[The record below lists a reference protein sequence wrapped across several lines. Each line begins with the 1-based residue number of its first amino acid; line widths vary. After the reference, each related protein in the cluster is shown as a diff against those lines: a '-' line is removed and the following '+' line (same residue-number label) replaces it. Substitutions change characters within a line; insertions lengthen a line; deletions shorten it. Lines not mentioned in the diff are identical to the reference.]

1 MTSREPPFAVSG
13 TVARTRAATGA
24 AAPTSH
30 AVVAPEAH
38 AGRALPSIAPD
49 LWLLAVSLAAGL
61 GTARL
66 TQAPGAAHVVG
77 PITATVVAGHLGAS
91 VARRLRLSMGVVVI
105 GGVVAVVLATI
116 WGQLLSA
123 TRDGIPTLQ
132 TWRTL
137 LSKFD
142 TAGGV
147 IRSHPTPV
155 PATPEI
161 VLCIATGA
169 GLVAVLSRALW
180 AWQEDRRGGGA
191 VALLPTFGLFC
202 YTALLSSQI
211 DRLPGVVTYVVAA
224 LGFVI
229 VADRATSVG
238 TPSHDPAGTTS
249 TGRRL
254 MSGVVASM
262 PAVLVGTLAVVVPV
276 AASPALAMLKVNALP
291 FPTTPGAKSLGLA
304 FGNGT
309 GGSGG
314 SGGGAG
320 ANLGTTG
327 VRAIDLVDNLKAVL
341 VNRTSDVMFDAQ
353 TPLPTYW
360 QVAVLTDFDG
370 TAWQPDPTTEA
381 AAQSFALSPQSQGVP
396 GLPALPEPQATK
408 TFQAQIT
415 IGDLESTLL
424 PLPPTTYA
432 VDTDADLVPGFGA
445 VQPVEAAPGLS
456 YVATARVPVAPT
468 QSAAT
473 VRPGHKVTPV
483 TATTTA
489 GSSASSGVTA
499 SDLAPYLQLPH
510 EPAPVVALAHEI
522 VADAKGPAAEAAA
535 LARWFDS
542 GRFRYTL
549 SPPVSPGPD
558 ALETF
563 LFATRAGFCQQ
574 FAAAYGVLARIDG
587 LPTRVAVGFTTGDS
601 EGHGRYQITGADAH
615 VWPEVYLG
623 PATGWTSYEPTPAS
637 SGEATGVGVNSG
649 SKSSAQTPGAKSTP
663 TTASTFPQIRR
674 PLASNVSV
682 PTTIPRALRR
692 KPAPSLSGG
701 SSSNAGE
708 VAGIVV
714 ALVALAL
721 MGAWWLRRLVR
732 GGWDPVGAW
741 RDRWRR
747 RRRRPALDPTAEVL
761 AQWHDA
767 ARVLERARLGRRPAE
782 TLEEHASRLKSL
794 AGAKWLMPYRPVTD
808 ASPGSPAAPGLS
820 PVPDGRSG
828 GDRAGGTVDASVD
841 AYAALAA
848 LAARASY
855 GSNPCTP
862 EDAADAEE
870 LSTIV
875 RSGLAGPPNRRKALV
890 PS

>member
-1 MTSREPPFAVSG
+1 MPAV
-13 TVARTRAATGA
+13 
-24 AAPTSH
+24 
-30 AVVAPEAH
+30 
-38 AGRALPSIAPD
+38 APD
-49 LWLLAVSLAAGL
+49 LWLLAVALAAGL

-77 PITATVVAGHLGAS
+77 PIAATVVAGHLGAS
-91 VARRLRLSMGVVVI
+91 VARRLRLSIGVVVI

-123 TRDGIPTLQ
+123 TRDGIPTLE
-132 TWRTL
+132 TWRRL

-169 GLVAVLSRALW
+169 GLVAVLGRALW
-180 AWQEDRRGGGA
+180 AWQEDRGRGGA

-202 YTALLSSQI
+202 YTALLSSQK
-211 DRLPGVVTYVVAA
+211 DRLSGVVTYVVAA

-229 VADRATSVG
+229 LADRATRVA
-238 TPSHDPAGTTS
+238 TPSPDGAATTP

-254 MSGVVASM
+254 GSAAMASW
-262 PAVLVGTLAVVVPV
+262 PAVLVGTLAVLVPV
-276 AASPALAMLKVNALP
+276 AADPALATLKVNALP
-291 FPTTPGAKSLGLA
+291 FPTAPGAKGLGLA

-309 GGSGG
+309 GGGG
-314 SGGGAG
+314 GVGGGAS
-320 ANLGTTG
+320 AELGTTG

-341 VNRTSDVMFDAQ
+341 VNRTTDVMFDAQ

-370 TAWQPDPTTEA
+370 TAWLPDPTTEA
-381 AAQSFALSPQSQGVP
+381 AAQSFALSPQSQEVP
-396 GLPALPEPQATK
+396 GLPALPEPPATR
-408 TFQAQIT
+408 TYQAQIT

-432 VDTDADLVPGFGA
+432 VDTNADLVPGFGA

-456 YVATARVPVAPT
+456 YVATARVPVNPVPT
-468 QSAAT
+468 PAKA
-473 VRPGHKVTPV
+473 RPGHKASPV

-489 GSSASSGVTA
+489 SSSASSDVSA
-499 SDLAPYLQLPH
+499 PELAPYLKLPV
-510 EPAPVVALAHEI
+510 EPAPVVALAHQI
-522 VADAKGPAAEAAA
+522 VAGAKGPAAQAAA

-542 GRFRYTL
+542 GRYRYTL
-549 SPPVSPGPD
+549 APPASSGPN
-558 ALETF
+558 ALESF
-563 LFATRAGFCQQ
+563 LFTTRAGFCQQ

-587 LPTRVAVGFTTGDS
+587 LPTRVAVGFTTGDAQ
-601 EGHGRYQITGADAH
+601 GRGRYQITGADAH

-637 SGEATGVGVNSG
+637 SGEANGVGVNSG
-649 SKSSAQTPGAKSTP
+649 SKTGTQSPGARSTAI
-663 TTASTFPQIRR
+663 TASTVPQIRR
-674 PLASNVSV
+674 PLTSNVSV
-682 PTTIPRALRR
+682 PTTIPRAPRGR
-692 KPAPSLSGG
+692 PAVPLTTGG
-701 SSSNAGE
+701 SSSDAGA

-714 ALVALAL
+714 ALVALVLLA
-721 MGAWWLRRLVR
+721 AWWTRRLVR

-747 RRRRPALDPTAEVL
+747 RRRRPTLDPTAEVL

-782 TLEEHASRLKSL
+782 TLEEHAARLRSL
-794 AGAKWLMPYRPVTD
+794 AGARWLMPYRPVTHTSPD
-808 ASPGSPAAPGLS
+808 AAGHAPTS
-820 PVPDGRSG
+820 ATAGRG
-828 GDRAGGTVDASVD
+828 GDDRAGGTVDASVE

-855 GSNPCTP
+855 GSGPCTA

-870 LSTIV
+870 LGARV
-875 RSGLAGPPNRRKALV
+875 RSGLSGPPGRGKALV